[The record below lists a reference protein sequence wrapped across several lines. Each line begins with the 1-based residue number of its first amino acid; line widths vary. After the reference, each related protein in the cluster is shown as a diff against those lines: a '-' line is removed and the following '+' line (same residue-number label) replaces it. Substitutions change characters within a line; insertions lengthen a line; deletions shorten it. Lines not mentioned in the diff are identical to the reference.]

1 MRLAFGSFIALL
13 TAALLLVPPTFAFDT
28 PLSDQAVREAYFLGQ
43 RRDESMA
50 AFLNKYTK
58 LLPAPKTGAHIY
70 SVTFLTPFALLVK
83 HSSQQPN
90 YSAQQAAK
98 DHHADDEIVAIEVE
112 ILLTP
117 SYSAVIP
124 TPTGSRS
131 GAAVGYQLRPSDFW
145 KDFQFDIFDGRK
157 ELLSAIPTGEP
168 RYACDGEGSCT
179 LIGADVRLEFAAKD
193 FSSDTASVE
202 VTPPEGDAVS
212 VEFDLSSLR

>member
-1 MRLAFGSFIALL
+1 MRSVFRPLLALF
-13 TAALLLVPPTFAFDT
+13 TAALLLSAPALAFDT

-58 LLPAPKTGAHIY
+58 LLPAPASGPQIY
-70 SVTFLTPFALLVK
+70 SVTFLTPFALLVR

-90 YSAQQAAK
+90 YSAQQAAR
-98 DHHADDEIVAIEVE
+98 DHHADDEMVTIEIE

-131 GAAVGYQLRPSDFW
+131 GSAVGYQLRPSDFW
-145 KDFQFDIFDGRK
+145 KDFQFGVFDGHK
-157 ELLSAIPTGEP
+157 ELLGAIPTGEP

-179 LIGADVRLEFAAKD
+179 LVGADVRLEFAAKD
-193 FSSDTASVE
+193 FRSDTATVE
-202 VTPPEGDAVS
+202 VTPPECDPVS
-212 VEFDLSSLR
+212 VDFDLSSLR